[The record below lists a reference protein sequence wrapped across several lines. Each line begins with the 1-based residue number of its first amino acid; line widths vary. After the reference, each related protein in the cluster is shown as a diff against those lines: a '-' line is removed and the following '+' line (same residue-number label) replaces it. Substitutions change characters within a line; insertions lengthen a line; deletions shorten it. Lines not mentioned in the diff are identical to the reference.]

1 MTQFRTQ
8 NNYGKTL
15 DGFFN
20 EIFKF
25 LKFFKIFKFSMREDV
40 FSFPPVNITEKAASY
55 HIQVSAPGMEKSDF
69 SIKLDGNL
77 LSVSAEKKE
86 KEKEEGEKTIRREF
100 TQKAF
105 KRSFT
110 LDEKIDANNIVARYE
125 HGILMI
131 DLAKKE
137 VTQNGA
143 KEITIL

>member
-15 DGFFN
+15 DGFFEIFN
-20 EIFKF
+20 EIPSALGKT
-25 LKFFKIFKFSMREDV
+25 MREDV

-86 KEKEEGEKTIRREF
+86 KEAALSGVEQAYF
-100 TQKAF
+100 KA
-105 KRSFT
+105 R
-110 LDEKIDANNIVARYE
+110 N
-125 HGILMI
+125 
-131 DLAKKE
+131 
-137 VTQNGA
+137 
-143 KEITIL
+143 EIHELENKQRDNFRKQ